1 MGVGNK
7 RTLTKT
13 RRKTR
18 DVDQIIS
25 DLRSPKHLTQFKDLK
40 LSQDLPGLGKNYCVA
55 CSRWFDSP
63 VTLTAHERGKPHKR
77 RLKQLR
83 DESMIESKSGQSN
96 SSSMNQS
103 DMVYDTTIDADNKR
117 TL

>member
-25 DLRSPKHLTQFKDLK
+25 DLRSQKHLAQYKDTK
-40 LSQDLPGLGKNYCVA
+40 LTQDLPGLGKNYCVA
-55 CSRWFDSP
+55 CSRWFDTS
-63 VTLTAHERGKPHKR
+63 VTLATHERGKPHKR

-83 DESMIESKSGQSN
+83 EESTTESKSGQSHAN
-96 SSSMNQS
+96 KIDVEQ
-103 DMVYDTTIDADNKR
+103 DLAADGAIEMV
-117 TL
+117 L

>member
-18 DVDQIIS
+18 DVDQVIA
-25 DLRSPKHLTQFKDLK
+25 DLRSPKHLTQYKDTK
-40 LSQDLPGLGKNYCVA
+40 LTQDLPDLGRNYCVA

-63 VTLTAHERGKPHKR
+63 ITLATHERGKPHKR

-83 DESMIESKSGQSN
+83 EESTIEAKSGQSH
-96 SSSMNQS
+96 MNKI
-103 DMVYDTTIDADNKR
+103 DMEQDLTTDGGIEMV
-117 TL
+117 L

>member
-1 MGVGNK
+1 MAVGNK

-18 DVDQIIS
+18 DLDQIIS
-25 DLRSPKHLTQFKDLK
+25 DLRSAKHLTQYKSTK

-55 CSRWFDSP
+55 CSRWFDTAS
-63 VTLTAHERGKPHKR
+63 TLAAHERGKPHKR

-83 DESMIESKSGQSN
+83 DEPGQSKSLSTDKSGL
-96 SSSMNQS
+96 
-103 DMVYDTTIDADNKR
+103 VEDTTMDTGVDM

>member
-18 DVDQIIS
+18 DLDQIIS
-25 DLRSPKHLTQFKDLK
+25 DLRSAKHLTQYKNTK

-55 CSRWFDSP
+55 CSRWFDAPS
-63 VTLTAHERGKPHKR
+63 TLTAHERGKPHKR

-83 DESMIESKSGQSN
+83 EESGQSKSLSTN
-96 SSSMNQS
+96 KSSQVENTT
-103 DMVYDTTIDADNKR
+103 VDTGVEMA
-117 TL
+117 L

>member
-18 DVDQIIS
+18 DVDQVIS
-25 DLRSPKHLTQFKDLK
+25 DLRSKKHLAQYKDTK
-40 LSQDLPGLGKNYCVA
+40 LTQDLPGLGKNYCVT
-55 CSRWFDSP
+55 CSRWFDTP
-63 VTLTAHERGKPHKR
+63 ETLVTHERGKPHKR

-83 DESMIESKSGQSN
+83 EESAIESKSGQAH
-96 SSSMNQS
+96 MNKM
-103 DMVYDTTIDADNKR
+103 DMEQEPAAEGGVEMV
-117 TL
+117 L

>member
-25 DLRSPKHLTQFKDLK
+25 DLRSQKHLAQYKDTK
-40 LSQDLPGLGKNYCVA
+40 LTQDLPGLGKNYCVT
-55 CSRWFDSP
+55 CSRWFDTP
-63 VTLTAHERGKPHKR
+63 VTLATHERGKPHKR
-77 RLKQLR
+77 RLKRLR
-83 DESMIESKSGQSN
+83 EESTIESKSGQSHLSN
-96 SSSMNQS
+96 I
-103 DMVYDTTIDADNKR
+103 DMEQEPAADGGVEMV
-117 TL
+117 L

>member
-25 DLRSPKHLTQFKDLK
+25 DLRSQKHLAQYKDTK
-40 LSQDLPGLGKNYCVA
+40 LTQDLPGLGKNYCVT
-55 CSRWFDSP
+55 CSRWFDTP
-63 VTLTAHERGKPHKR
+63 ITLATHERGKPHKR

-83 DESMIESKSGQSN
+83 EESTIESKSGQSH
-96 SSSMNQS
+96 MNKS
-103 DMVYDTTIDADNKR
+103 DMEQDTGADGGIEMV
-117 TL
+117 L

>member
-18 DVDQIIS
+18 DVDQVIS
-25 DLRSPKHLTQFKDLK
+25 DLRSKKHLAQYKDTK
-40 LSQDLPGLGKNYCVA
+40 LTQDLPGLGKNYCVT
-55 CSRWFDSP
+55 CSRWFDTP
-63 VTLTAHERGKPHKR
+63 ETLVTHERGKPHKR

-83 DESMIESKSGQSN
+83 EESAIESKSGQAH
-96 SSSMNQS
+96 MNKM
-103 DMVYDTTIDADNKR
+103 DMGQEPAAEGGVEMV
-117 TL
+117 L

>member
-18 DVDQIIS
+18 DVDQVIS
-25 DLRSPKHLTQFKDLK
+25 DLRSKKHLAQYKDTK
-40 LSQDLPGLGKNYCVA
+40 LTQDLPGLGKNYCVT
-55 CSRWFDSP
+55 CSRWFDTP
-63 VTLTAHERGKPHKR
+63 ETLVTHERGKPHKR

-83 DESMIESKSGQSN
+83 EESAIESKSGQAH
-96 SSSMNQS
+96 MNKM
-103 DMVYDTTIDADNKR
+103 DMEQEPAAEAGVEMV
-117 TL
+117 L